1 MRSVTILARRPRPGT
16 VKSRLSPAL
25 PPNEACRLYRGMLLD
40 AITAARE
47 SSADRRVVHW
57 ADPPGD
63 GSEDTPGLAE
73 SLGAGLGSALQRGN
87 DLGDRLAAAFEDL
100 LQAPEDRAVA
110 IGADCPELDGVTVDA
125 GLAALERHDLVLA
138 PAADGGYAL
147 VGLARPAPELFRGV
161 AWGGAAVLEQTRAR
175 ADRLGLRVA
184 LLPTLRDLDTPV
196 DLVGWI
202 ARTLADTDRRGAQTA
217 MALAELGLLPQPA

>member
-1 MRSVTILARRPRPGT
+1 MRSVTIFARRPRPGT

-40 AITAARE
+40 AITAACE

-63 GSEDTPGLAE
+63 GEEDTPTLPE
-73 SLGAGLGSALQRGN
+73 RLGAGLDSALQRGN

-100 LQAPEDRAVA
+100 LQAAGDLAVA
-110 IGADCPELDGVTVDA
+110 IGADCPELDGATVDA
-125 GLAALERHDLVLA
+125 GLAALESHDLVLA
-138 PAADGGYAL
+138 PAADGGYGL

-161 AWGGAAVLEQTRAR
+161 GWGSAAVLEQTRAR

-184 LLPTLRDLDTPV
+184 LLPTLRDVDNPA
-196 DLVGWI
+196 DLVRWI
-202 ARTLADTDRRGAQTA
+202 ARALAGSDRRGAQTA
-217 MALAELGLLPQPA
+217 QALAELGLLPRPA